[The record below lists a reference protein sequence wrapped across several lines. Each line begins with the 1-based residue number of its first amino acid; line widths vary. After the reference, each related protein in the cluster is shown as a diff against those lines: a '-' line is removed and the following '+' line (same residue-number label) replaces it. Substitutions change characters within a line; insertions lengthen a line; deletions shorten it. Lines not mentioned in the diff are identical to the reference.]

1 MNDLTPATTIG
12 HNSGLAAY
20 FGEFIDRVNAGV
32 ATANK
37 WLAAYGTT
45 PVTDEETAKRLADVI
60 NQIEKELKAIDGDR
74 LKQVRPHIEEQ
85 KTINDKARELG
96 AGLTAALTKLIPM
109 RQAWLKY
116 DRDQKAAE
124 INRRA
129 EEARKAQEEALRL
142 AAEAAKP
149 TATVEQ
155 IVQAEKA
162 QETVAESM
170 DTLNT
175 AMSAKATVKGDFM
188 QRAVGL
194 RTIWTAQI
202 TDLGAA
208 AVYYATNPVGKA
220 KMLECIQKLAD
231 QDCKRIKATE
241 TGIPGVKGLSE
252 ER

>member
-1 MNDLTPATTIG
+1 MNDSTPALG
-12 HNSGLAAY
+12 HNTSLAAY
-20 FGEFIDRVNAGV
+20 FGEFIDRVNQGV

-37 WLAAYGTT
+37 WLAAYGTK

-60 NQIEKELKAIDGDR
+60 NQIEKELKAIDTDR
-74 LKQVRPHIEEQ
+74 LKQVRPHLEERD
-85 KTINDKARELG
+85 TINAKAKELG
-96 AGLTAALTKLIPM
+96 AGLTAALARLVPI
-109 RQAWLKY
+109 RQTWLQY
-116 DRDQKAAE
+116 DRDQKQAE

-129 EEARKAQEEALRL
+129 EEARKAQEEAARL

-162 QETVAESM
+162 QERVAESLE
-170 DTLNT
+170 DLTT
-175 AMSAKATVKGDFM
+175 AMNTKTTVKGDFM

-220 KMLECIQKLAD
+220 KMLECVQKLAD
-231 QDCKRIKATE
+231 ADVKRIKAID
-241 TGIPGVKGLSE
+241 TGIPGVKGVSE